1 MRFFWPLHSKPSL
14 KKSIIGQGCSMYY
27 NNNVL
32 VYISCV
38 TPEKNVLNLAKFHP
52 IMWYKITFLC
62 RYLRRK
68 WLKSLE
74 LSTASYTNYKHAR
87 FLQSFVHR
95 LIRRFFKIGNWKFLF
110 SNNFLKKSTREGNGR
125 DLEETDPSLLK
136 FYVTEYYTYH
146 LGRLVLTKPTPL
158 GKRMEPSPKWNWSRP
173 KNR

>member
-1 MRFFWPLHSKPSL
+1 MQHSKPFL
-14 KKSIIGQGCSMYY
+14 KKSIIGQGCYMYY

-32 VYISCV
+32 VYISYCH
-38 TPEKNVLNLAKFHP
+38 TRKNVLNLAMFHP

-68 WLKSLE
+68 WLKSPE

-87 FLQSFVHR
+87 FLQSFVHC

-110 SNNFLKKSTREGNGR
+110 STNLLKKNNLLKKSTREGNGR

-136 FYVTEYYTYH
+136 FYVTDYYTFIWD
-146 LGRLVLTKPTPL
+146 G
-158 GKRMEPSPKWNWSRP
+158 
-173 KNR
+173 